1 MSDHPGAR
9 RRGFAILAERPHL
22 ALGLVRLLMVVA
34 LMTLLSASLTLQTV
48 FDSLRANN
56 MGAVTDVVT
65 ASRVE
70 LLLQQGLAAERE
82 ARLAPDAGALVAA
95 TGRFDRVSD
104 AIGSRIRDFV
114 APPRSWA
121 PALAAS
127 ATALRRAVPLAMQAL
142 RGLIPARPGAGAGLG
157 GQADGALI
165 ANASGA
171 AERVSRDALA
181 WRITFIDRIQRR
193 ERFGI
198 AGSLAAL
205 TCFIVLLGGSATR
218 LIEGRLILFA
228 ARRTATQ
235 QTQLLAGA
243 VDHMRDGVA
252 VFDVDD
258 RLVLSN
264 DRLGPVIGVAEALAL
279 HTPYA
284 ALAASLAHADPPLL
298 GAPRPAIG
306 TPVSGEMRVG
316 KRVLAVY
323 RSAMPAGFQMVTVSD
338 VTERVAAE
346 EMVRRAQRMEALGRL
361 TGGVAH
367 DFNNLLQALS
377 ANLEVMSAETSGL
390 PGRMSALTAQ
400 ALGAVDRGSRL
411 TRHLLAFARRQELA
425 AVPLDTAA
433 ILLGLR
439 DLLDRTLGDE
449 IAVEL
454 SIEKGLW
461 PVLADA
467 AGLENALLNLAL
479 NGRDAMA
486 QGGRLSMTARN
497 DMSSG
502 PDGDRVVI
510 EVVDG
515 GIGMTEDQ
523 IARAVEPFY
532 TTKAVGAGVGLG
544 LSLVDGFARQSG
556 GQFRLESEPG
566 RGTRA
571 ILLLPRAPSA
581 VASAP
586 PVPIAAPGR
595 GETIL
600 LVEDDPV
607 VSRATRE
614 ALEQLGYRVVGAA
627 DARSAC
633 RLLEDGVRPDL
644 LFTDVMMPGPL
655 DVGDLAARARALMP
669 ALPILFNTGDTEAR
683 VLATLRLDERM
694 LVVAK
699 PWRLAEIST
708 RIRALLDREP
718 ALAVSEEA

>member
-56 MGAVTDVVT
+56 VGAVTDVVT
-65 ASRVE
+65 AGRVE

-82 ARLAPDAGALVAA
+82 TRLAADDRALAEA
-95 TGRFDRVSD
+95 TGRFDRIAD
-104 AIGSRIRDFV
+104 AIGFWPRDFI

-121 PALAAS
+121 PELVAS
-127 ATALRRAVPLAMQAL
+127 AKALQSAVPPAVEALRR
-142 RGLIPARPGAGAGLG
+142 LIPARPGAGIGA
-157 GQADGALI
+157 QADASLI
-165 ANASGA
+165 ANASLA

-181 WRITFIDRIQRR
+181 WRITFIDRIQHR
-193 ERFGI
+193 ERVGI
-198 AGSLAAL
+198 AGALAAL
-205 TCFIVLLGGSATR
+205 TGFIVLLGGTATR

-252 VFDVDD
+252 VFDRDD

-264 DRLGPVIGVAEALAL
+264 DRLGPVTGLADAPPL
-279 HTPYA
+279 RTPYE

-298 GAPRPAIG
+298 GAARPAIG
-306 TPVSGEMRVG
+306 APVSGEMRVG

-377 ANLEVMSAETSGL
+377 ANLEVMSAEASGL
-390 PGRMSALTAQ
+390 PGRMSVLTAQ

-425 AVPLDTAA
+425 ALPLDTEA

-454 SIEKGLW
+454 SIENGLW

-497 DMSSG
+497 DVSSG

-523 IARAVEPFY
+523 IARAIEPFY

-556 GQFRLESEPG
+556 GQFCLESEPG

-571 ILLLPRAPSA
+571 ILLLPRAPSLT

-586 PVPIAAPGR
+586 LPIAAPGR

-633 RLLEDGVRPDL
+633 HLLEDGVRPDL

-683 VLATLRLDERM
+683 VLAALRLDERM